1 MIRLRNKILNNTIYT
16 VNRAMEC
23 STQQGVSQR
32 GIKPQC
38 DTPFLMVKIIVCSG
52 FG

>member
-1 MIRLRNKILNNTIYT
+1 MIKLRNKILNYTIYT

-23 STQQGVSQR
+23 ST
-32 GIKPQC
+32 
-38 DTPFLMVKIIVCSG
+38 PFLMPQIIECSG